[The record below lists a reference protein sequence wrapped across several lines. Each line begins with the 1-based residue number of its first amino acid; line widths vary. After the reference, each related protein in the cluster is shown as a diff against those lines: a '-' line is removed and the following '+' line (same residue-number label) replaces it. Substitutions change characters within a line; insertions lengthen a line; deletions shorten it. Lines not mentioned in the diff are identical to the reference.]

1 MKKTITTAIAGLL
14 AVPALALSLALF
26 TPTASTV
33 SAAGSCASGATIADG
48 VDCASTSGSPKT
60 LFGTGGIFTT
70 IINTL
75 LFIIGA
81 LSVVMLIIG
90 GIRYTVSGGTAAQVT
105 AAKNTIMYALIGL
118 VVAFLAYAIVN
129 WVLVSLTK

>member
-26 TPTASTV
+26 TPTVSTV
-33 SAAGSCASGATIADG
+33 SAACADGATVADG
-48 VDCASTSGSPKT
+48 VDCGSTSGTAKN

-70 IINTL
+70 VINTL

-129 WVLVSLTK
+129 WVLGSISK